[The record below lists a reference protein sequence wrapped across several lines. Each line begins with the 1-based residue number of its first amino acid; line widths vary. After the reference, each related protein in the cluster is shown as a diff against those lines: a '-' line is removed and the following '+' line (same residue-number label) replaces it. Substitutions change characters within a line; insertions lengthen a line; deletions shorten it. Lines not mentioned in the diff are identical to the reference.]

1 MFYAYFAG
9 LGLQVVVEESTSRGR
24 LDMTVRSGGR
34 IYIFEFKVVEQTGE
48 GGAFAQIR
56 EKRYAD
62 KYRALGV
69 PIHLMGV
76 EFSRDE
82 RNVTRFDVERV

>member
-48 GGAFAQIR
+48 GGALAQIR
-56 EKRYAD
+56 ENA
-62 KYRALGV
+62 
-69 PIHLMGV
+69 
-76 EFSRDE
+76 
-82 RNVTRFDVERV
+82 TRTSTAPSGFPST